1 MEQRTAEHQMTTL
14 FKAWADLDIPPI
26 IELLNI
32 NNQVVGALYLDK
44 MRYKNFIISSTN
56 NSEKYYLYM
65 DGISIYFSF
74 FQKINP

>member
-1 MEQRTAEHQMTTL
+1 MERIAEHQMTTL
-14 FKAWADLDIPPI
+14 FKAWSELDTPPI

-32 NNQVVGALYLDK
+32 DKQLVGALYLDK

-56 NSEKYYLYM
+56 NSEKYYLFM
-65 DGISIYFSF
+65 DGVGIYFSF

>member
-1 MEQRTAEHQMTTL
+1 MEQRTTEHQMTTL

-65 DGISIYFSF
+65 DGMSIYFSF
-74 FQKINP
+74 FRKRNP

>member
-1 MEQRTAEHQMTTL
+1 MERAAEHQMTTL
-14 FKAWADLDIPPI
+14 FKAWSELDTPPI

-32 NNQVVGALYLDK
+32 DKQLVGALYLDK

-65 DGISIYFSF
+65 DGVSVYFSF